1 MIFNAFLHKNIISK
15 IIFNGKKKWKR
26 FKITLLIALF
36 IITCFQSYLLIIII
50 IFFLTVYDYIKILDI
65 FYSKVVVIRMKLVM
79 FSFLICFTF
88 VLYTHYSRCLMAI
101 KRNNF
106 TPPTLGLWDHPHH
119 TEYKKRWK
127 TKKKI
132 NIFYFNFSEWG
143 KNESIS
149 PTVLVRN
156 QNVRSFSILLHSIWT
171 GN

>member
-1 MIFNAFLHKNIISK
+1 MFFYIKNIISK
-15 IIFNGKKKWKR
+15 LYLIKKKWKR
-26 FKITLLIALF
+26 FKITLLITLF
-36 IITCFQSYLLIIII
+36 LLFVFSHIYCFL
-50 IFFLTVYDYIKILDI
+50 FFFNCIRLYQNFGY
-65 FYSKVVVIRMKLVM
+65 FYSKVVIIRMKLVM
-79 FSFLICFTF
+79 FSFLICCFTF
-88 VLYTHYSRCLMAI
+88 VYIHYYRCLMAI

-119 TEYKKRWK
+119 TEYKRDEKR
-127 TKKKI
+127 KI

-156 QNVRSFSILLHSIWT
+156 QNVRNFSILLHSIWT